1 VATWVRVSR
10 AESCVVLNPTDWQIC
25 ETAVFVILKA

>member
-1 VATWVRVSR
+1 MATWVRVSR

>member
-1 VATWVRVSR
+1 VAMWVRVSR